1 MTSIMTSN
9 QKKIGIGVLFCG
21 LIIVLGAAVF
31 FLTHPKKDLSIINAQ
46 GTIQQS
52 MTLTRQ
58 YQNGEETIYHSDTI
72 HSAEAAVPDNE
83 ISGESSLSLMIN
95 GQAQTIVGYIDSN
108 TKKYSLEL
116 KVVDFEEAAGRIVI
130 AVTYVDGLNDHKREF
145 VFE

>member
-21 LIIVLGAAVF
+21 VIIVLGTAVF
-31 FLTHPKKDLSIINAQ
+31 FLTPPKKDLSIINAQ

-58 YQNGEETIYHSDTI
+58 YQNGEEAIYHSDTI

-83 ISGESSLSLMIN
+83 SSGESSLSLMIN

-116 KVVDFEEAAGRIVI
+116 KVVDFEEATGRLVM